1 VSVALTYVY
10 CLVRSAR
17 RPSLRGV
24 PEGMPGGET
33 VRLVDLPPA
42 TAASRRAAQRQWL
55 AVSTVPQ
62 TLYGEAVLE
71 NDLQDLGWVGPRA
84 LAHEA
89 VVEHF
94 LGADA
99 VLPMQLFTLFK
110 SDARAVEHVVAD
122 RRRIARIL
130 TRIERQVEWGLRL
143 AWDRSAGEQV
153 STASHRR
160 RAARP
165 GEPTGAGYLMR
176 KKAIRDA
183 SRLRLRRA
191 RADATRIHRTIA
203 GQATAARRRTDVER
217 AARGSRLLLDAAY
230 LVPAARTKAFE
241 ASVRRQTASL
251 ERTGVVVTLTGPW
264 PAYHF
269 I

>member
-1 VSVALTYVY
+1 VSVVLTYVY

-17 RPSLRGV
+17 RPSLRGI
-24 PEGMPGGET
+24 PPAMPGGEP
-33 VRLVDLPPA
+33 VRLLDLPSVTTSDRPA
-42 TAASRRAAQRQWL
+42 LRQWL
-55 AVSTVPQ
+55 AVSTVPES
-62 TLYGEAVLE
+62 LYGEAEIEHGLHDLE
-71 NDLQDLGWVGPRA
+71 WIGPRA

-110 SDARAVEHVVAD
+110 SDERAVEHVSTD

-130 TRIERQVEWGLRL
+130 ARIERQVEWGLRL
-143 AWDRSAGEQV
+143 AWDRSASEQRG
-153 STASHRR
+153 SGGRGRLPARR
-160 RAARP
+160 SD
-165 GEPTGAGYLMR
+165 PTGADYLKR
-176 KKAIRDA
+176 KRALRDA

-191 RADATRIHRTIA
+191 QADATRIYRA
-203 GQATAARRRTDVER
+203 VARQATAARRKTEVEQ

-230 LVPAARTKAFE
+230 LVPAQRAKAFQT
-241 ASVRRQTASL
+241 AVRRQTAPL
-251 ERTGVVVTLTGPW
+251 QRTGVVVTLSGPW